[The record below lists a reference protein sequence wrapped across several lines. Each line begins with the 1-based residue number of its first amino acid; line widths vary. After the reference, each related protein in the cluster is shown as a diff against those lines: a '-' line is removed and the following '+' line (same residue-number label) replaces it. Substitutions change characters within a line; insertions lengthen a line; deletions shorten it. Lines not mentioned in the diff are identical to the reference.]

1 MPMPARWSLLTR
13 LAFRFTVVYFV
24 LYVACTQMLWGLISI
39 PIEIPGVQD
48 LETLP
53 PLRQII
59 TWFAVHL
66 FGANAATLQITPTG
80 SGDKTYDYAEAFTFL
95 VLAAV
100 ATVVW
105 SLLARRREHHTGTF
119 KWFRLFLR
127 FALGSTMLEYGM
139 VKAFPMQMPAPSLG
153 RLLEPFG
160 NMSPMGVLWAS
171 IGASRSYETFAGLME
186 LTAAVLLFIPGITT
200 FAAMFCFAVVVQVFV
215 YNMTYD
221 VPVKLFSFHLI
232 VMCLVLLAP
241 ETKRLWHFLIVN
253 RATEPSSVPP
263 LVQSR
268 RGQRIL
274 VAAQLIFAVY
284 LLGIGAYGANQRWKT
299 SGVTAP
305 KPPLYGMWVVD
316 TMQIDGHTRSPLI
329 TDYDRWRRVLFPGQ
343 NRISFQR
350 MNTDIV
356 NYSIK
361 HDTNAHTLTLSK
373 PNDKTWTANFTY
385 TQPQPDRLIMN
396 GTMDNHPI
404 KMELTLEDH
413 TKMMLLSR
421 GFHWIQEVPFNR

>member
-1 MPMPARWSLLTR
+1 
-13 LAFRFTVVYFV
+13 
-24 LYVACTQMLWGLISI
+24 
-39 PIEIPGVQD
+39 
-48 LETLP
+48 
-53 PLRQII
+53 
-59 TWFAVHL
+59 
-66 FGANAATLQITPTG
+66 
-80 SGDKTYDYAEAFTFL
+80 
-95 VLAAV
+95 
-100 ATVVW
+100 
-105 SLLARRREHHTGTF
+105 
-119 KWFRLFLR
+119 
-127 FALGSTMLEYGM
+127 
-139 VKAFPMQMPAPSLG
+139 
-153 RLLEPFG
+153 
-160 NMSPMGVLWAS
+160 
-171 IGASRSYETFAGLME
+171 
-186 LTAAVLLFIPGITT
+186 
-200 FAAMFCFAVVVQVFV
+200 
-215 YNMTYD
+215 
-221 VPVKLFSFHLI
+221 
-232 VMCLVLLAP
+232 MCLVLLAP